1 MKKIDANIDKILN
14 NNDIQKLLNSF
25 TIALELG
32 AVFYNKDGKNPIKPD
47 NYKEINSF
55 CHLVQSTEI
64 GQNRCVE
71 CMLMAGLQSVD
82 LGETYISICH
92 AGLVEFYAPLMF
104 KDIFLGFIACGPVL
118 MWDWDEMAIEELI
131 KKTKDLSIS
140 SEKLL
145 VASNKIKVY
154 SSKNVS
160 AAADMLFMMVNYL
173 ASSGMLSLQNKR
185 ELSRQQQEIADL
197 IFKRKRAEEAISV
210 LELRSSIWNYPINKE
225 KELLGKVRLGD
236 RQGAKE
242 ILNELLGD
250 VFFKNSGNLNVIK
263 ARVMELIVV
272 ITRAAVESGAS
283 LESMLGLNFEQISQL
298 SKITDFVDLCNWLVK
313 RLDSIMDT
321 VYELRNIKNT
331 SILSTVMT
339 YIRSNYTTNITLD
352 DVSGHVFLSSYYLS
366 HLFKDELGIT
376 FVEYLTRVR
385 VEAAKTLLMEN
396 GLPIANIAH
405 AVGYEDASYFG
416 KVFKKNAGVT
426 PAKYRKGIWS

>member
-1 MKKIDANIDKILN
+1 
-14 NNDIQKLLNSF
+14 
-25 TIALELG
+25 
-32 AVFYNKDGKNPIKPD
+32 
-47 NYKEINSF
+47 
-55 CHLVQSTEI
+55 
-64 GQNRCVE
+64 
-71 CMLMAGLQSVD
+71 
-82 LGETYISICH
+82 
-92 AGLVEFYAPLMF
+92 
-104 KDIFLGFIACGPVL
+104 
-118 MWDWDEMAIEELI
+118 MWEWDEMAIAELV
-131 KKTKDLSIS
+131 KRTTDLNVS

-154 SSKNVS
+154 SGKNVQ

-173 ASSGMLSLQNKR
+173 ASTGMLSLQNKK
-185 ELSRQQQEIADL
+185 ELSRQQQQIAEL
-197 IFKRKRAEEAISV
+197 IFKRKKAEEAISV
-210 LELRSSIWNYPINKE
+210 LEVRSSIGNYPINKE

-250 VFFKNSGNLNVIK
+250 IFFKNSGNLNIIK
-263 ARVMELIVV
+263 ARVMELVVV

-298 SKITDFVDLCNWLVK
+298 SEIEDFVELCNWLVN

-331 SILSTVMT
+331 STLSTVMA
-339 YIRSNYTTNITLD
+339 YIRKNYANNITLD
-352 DVSGHVFLSSYYLS
+352 DVSNHVYLSSYYLS

-385 VEAAKTLLMEN
+385 IEAAKTLLTEN
-396 GLPIANIAH
+396 NLPIADIAH

-416 KVFKKNAGVT
+416 KVFKKSTSVT
-426 PAKYRKGIWS
+426 PAKYRKGVWI